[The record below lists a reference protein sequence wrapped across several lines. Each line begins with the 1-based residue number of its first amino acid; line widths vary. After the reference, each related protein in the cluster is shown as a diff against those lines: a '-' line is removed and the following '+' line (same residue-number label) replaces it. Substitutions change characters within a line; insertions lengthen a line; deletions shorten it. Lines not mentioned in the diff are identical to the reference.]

1 VSKYSAETVAAFK
14 EWLPE
19 HAKLFPDVPFPKQ
32 AEDRVGIFPGL
43 ASILVKNGIV
53 DVDHLFEITRR
64 MLANGIKTY
73 DLQGHIQELIK
84 TAIAYHREVYNPQSV
99 NVRPDPRQEELLAR
113 VEKVKQWFDAQD
125 EETKERYRQDA
136 EINPRTNRRE
146 QLPFTKAHKYFDDF
160 VCGIIA
166 SRNPEFCGLAPE

>member
-1 VSKYSAETVAAFK
+1 MNYSAETHAAFRNWYRHHK
-14 EWLPE
+14 D
-19 HAKLFPDVPFPKQ
+19 AFPSVPFPDQRDDKI
-32 AEDRVGIFPGL
+32 GIFPGL
-43 ASILVKNGIV
+43 AAVLVKNGVV
-53 DVDHLFEITRR
+53 DEDHLFEVTRR
-64 MLANGIKTY
+64 MVLSGVKTY
-73 DLQGHIQELIK
+73 DLQGHMQEIIK
-84 TAIAYHREVYNPQSV
+84 TAIAFHREIYNPESA

-136 EINPRTNRRE
+136 EINPRTKQRE

-166 SRNPEFCGLAPE
+166 SRNPEFVGQDPE